1 MPGRLGWRFADTR
14 DTTAH
19 GPPPR
24 CNSHGSIE
32 TNFAAVHHRLQ
43 CQYLRT
49 CLTERLDRRVEID
62 GDYFGAERAIAP
74 STVGWGG
81 VVRKGRTILGTA
93 FLTITRIYEPQRLVS
108 VLPSLYHE
116 RHIY

>member
-1 MPGRLGWRFADTR
+1 MVLHR
-14 DTTAH
+14 
-19 GPPPR
+19 
-24 CNSHGSIE
+24 
-32 TNFAAVHHRLQ
+32 AAIVMALSKLTSPLCIIACSASTFVHVQQRS
-43 CQYLRT
+43 R
-49 CLTERLDRRVEID
+49 LTERLDRRVEID

-81 VVRKGRTILGTA
+81 VVRKERTILGTA